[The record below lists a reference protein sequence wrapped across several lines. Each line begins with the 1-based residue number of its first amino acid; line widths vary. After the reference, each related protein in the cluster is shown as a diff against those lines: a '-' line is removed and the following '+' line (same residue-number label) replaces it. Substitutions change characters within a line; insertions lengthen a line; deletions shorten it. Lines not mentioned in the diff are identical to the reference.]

1 MGRGIKLIPEVSKYR
16 ENLLI
21 KKDENVDSTN
31 KFMEDLEKE
40 GIVDKENMV
49 PQPKKWK
56 NLNNLVK

>member
-1 MGRGIKLIPEVSKYR
+1 MGRGIKLIPEVAKYR

-31 KFMEDLEKE
+31 KFIEDLEKE
-40 GIVDKENMV
+40 GIVDKENLE